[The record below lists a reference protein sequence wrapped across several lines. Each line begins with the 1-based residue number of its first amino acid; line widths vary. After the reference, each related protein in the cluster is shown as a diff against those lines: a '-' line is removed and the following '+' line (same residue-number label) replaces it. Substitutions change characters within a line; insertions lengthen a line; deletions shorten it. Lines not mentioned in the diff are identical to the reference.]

1 LSLGLFDISHGQL
14 DQPGDILGPFFSD
27 KYDAEINSGLI
38 GGFLNSDLLIENKF
52 GGFGGFDFFGNGVTR
67 MLELHFTGELDFHLD

>member
-1 LSLGLFDISHGQL
+1 LSLGLFDISHSQL
-14 DQPGDILGPFFSD
+14 DQAGYILGPLFSN

-38 GGFLNSDLLIENKF
+38 GGFLNSDVLIEDKF
-52 GGFGGFDFFGNGVTR
+52 GGFCGLDFFGNGVTR